1 MEDIQLI
8 EATERYLNGT
18 MSEGERTAFEQLRKN
33 TPEVDQMVVEHKLFL
48 HQMDAYSDHRNLKQ
62 ALHDAHSRLVDKG
75 EISENGR
82 TSGKAKIVQLWQ
94 KYRRVTGIAA
104 SIAGVTALAISWMV
118 TALSPNANNSRKIQL
133 LGREIEQI
141 KRNQKYQ
148 DSKLNDFENKIP
160 RGTTLK
166 GGGSAFLLDSKG
178 YLLTN
183 AHVIKDAKGILVINK
198 GKEYSASVIYAN
210 AAQDLAVLKIN
221 DSDFTSPGQLPYG
234 IRKNSSDLGEE
245 VFTLGYPRNDIVYN
259 MGYLSSRTGFE
270 GDSSSYQISLPAN
283 PGNSGGP
290 VFNKNG
296 EIIGVLS
303 TRQTQAEGVVF
314 AIKSKGIYQ
323 LVDEM
328 KKADTATKRV
338 KIPAG
343 SNLKGVER
351 KQQIAEIED
360 CVFLVN
366 VYN

>member
-8 EATERYLNGT
+8 EATERYLDGT

-33 TPEVDQMVVEHKLFL
+33 TPEIDQMVVEHKLFL
-48 HQMDAYSDHRNLKQ
+48 HQMDAYSSQRSLKQ
-62 ALHDAHSRLVDKG
+62 ALHEAHTRLMDKG
-75 EISENGR
+75 DINEEGNSGR
-82 TSGKAKIVQLWQ
+82 KAKIVQFWQ

-104 SIAGVTALAISWMV
+104 SIAGVTALVISWMV
-118 TALSPNANNSRKIQL
+118 TSLSPNANNTRIQQL
-133 LGREIEQI
+133 RRDIEQI
-141 KRNQKYQ
+141 KRNQQYQ
-148 DSKLNDFENKIP
+148 DNKLNEVENKIP
-160 RGTTLK
+160 KGATLK
-166 GGGSAFLLDSKG
+166 GGGSAFLLDAKG

-183 AHVIKDAKGILVINK
+183 AHVIKDAKGILVVNK
-198 GKEYSASVIYAN
+198 GKQYSASVIYTD
-210 AAQDLAVLKIN
+210 AAHDLAVLKIM
-221 DSDFTSPGQLPYG
+221 DSDFTATGRLPYG
-234 IRKNSSDLGEE
+234 IRKNSSELGEE

-259 MGYLSSRTGFE
+259 MGYLSSRSGFE

-290 VFNKNG
+290 VFNRNG

-323 LVDEM
+323 MLDEM
-328 KKADTATKRV
+328 KKADTASKRI
-338 KIPAG
+338 KLPTG
-343 SNLKGVER
+343 SSLKGVER

>member
-18 MSEGERTAFEQLRKN
+18 MSEVEKAEFEQLRKN
-33 TPEVDQMVVEHKLFL
+33 TPEIDQMVVEHKLFL
-48 HQMDAYSDHRNLKQ
+48 HQMDAYAEHRDLKQ
-62 ALHDAHSRLVDKG
+62 SLHDAHTRLVEKG
-75 EISENGR
+75 AINENS
-82 TSGKAKIVQLWQ
+82 TPVQKGKVIQFWH

-118 TALSPNANNSRKIQL
+118 TAFSPNNNKSELKL
-133 LGREIEQI
+133 LIREINQI
-141 KRNQKYQ
+141 KRNQQQQ
-148 DSKLNDFENKIP
+148 DSKINEVESKLPK
-160 RGTTLK
+160 GVTLK

-183 AHVIKDAKGILVINK
+183 AHVIKDAKGLLVVNK
-198 GKEYSASVIYAN
+198 GKEYSASIIYVD

-221 DSDFTSPGQLPYG
+221 DSDFTTAARLPYG
-234 IRKNSSDLGEE
+234 IRKNSSELGEE

-259 MGYLSSRTGFE
+259 MGYLSSRTGYE
-270 GDSSSYQISLPAN
+270 GDTNRYQISLPAN

-303 TRQTQAEGVVF
+303 SRQTQTEGAVF

-323 LVDEM
+323 MLDEM
-328 KKADTATKRV
+328 KKADTTAKRIKLPV
-338 KIPAG
+338 N

>member
-18 MSEGERTAFEQLRKN
+18 MSEGEKAAFEQLRKN

-75 EISENGR
+75 EISETGHSN
-82 TSGKAKIVQLWQ
+82 GKAKIVQLWQ
-94 KYRRVTGIAA
+94 KYRKVTGIAA
-104 SIAGVTALAISWMV
+104 SIAGITALAISWLV
-118 TALSPNANNSRKIQL
+118 TALSPNANNTGIQQL
-133 LGREIEQI
+133 RRDIEQI
-141 KRNQKYQ
+141 KRNQQYQ
-148 DSKLNDFENKIP
+148 DSKLTEVENKIP
-160 RGTTLK
+160 QGTTLK

-183 AHVIKDAKGILVINK
+183 AHVIKDAKGILVVNK
-198 GKEYSASVIYAN
+198 GREYSASVIYAD

-221 DSDFTSPGQLPYG
+221 DSDFTAAGRLPYG
-234 IRKNSSDLGEE
+234 IRKNSSELGEE

-328 KKADTATKRV
+328 KKADTATKRI

-351 KQQIAEIED
+351 RQQIAEIED
-360 CVFLVN
+360 YVFLVN